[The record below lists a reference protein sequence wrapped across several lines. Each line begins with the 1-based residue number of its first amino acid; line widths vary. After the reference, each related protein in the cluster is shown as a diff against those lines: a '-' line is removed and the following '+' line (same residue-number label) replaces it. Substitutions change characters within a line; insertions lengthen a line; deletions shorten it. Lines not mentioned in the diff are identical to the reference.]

1 MMPTSGMNALPR
13 GSASTP
19 AAIGT
24 VGVAGERTPH
34 RLPLREGML
43 DHAAHRDAVAV
54 ARAVVGCMSS
64 PAGSCR

>member
-1 MMPTSGMNALPR
+1 MFAKNSFAFAHAKPMVWMNCPC
-13 GSASTP
+13 P
-19 AAIGT
+19 
-24 VGVAGERTPH
+24 P
-34 RLPLREGML
+34 LPLREGML